1 MVRVTRTSHHL
12 RPDPSRLVLRPF
24 LPGSSTFGGGSRRLE
39 NLVKRALEL
48 PEPQMIRILDEL
60 RDRHGEKFP
69 DLEEAWSRHY
79 EFAANFVDDLVVT
92 DEDRRL
98 FIGSLLTQT
107 YAYESSALTNPSI
120 VPLDAVTNGEQ
131 RFVMSAR
138 AIGEGHISSIAFFT
152 GSVDESGQI
161 TLDERY
167 PTVSN
172 GRRCAPQY
180 SRKAFTN
187 KLRELGFLTPAAE
200 KILNLLPETFTSSEL
215 AKAADK
221 AMDSDLEPLSIED
234 AVKRVHWLA
243 ESNYQL
249 DFDPSLPLSQHVIS
263 PAAPVESQGMEDARF
278 VRFAD
283 DDGSVTYYG
292 TYTAYDGVRILP
304 QLIQTV
310 DFNSF
315 RMLTLAGPAI
325 NHKGMALFPRKIRG
339 EYVALSRHD
348 HERSFV
354 LRSDDVRSWSNA
366 EIVFGPQTEWDL
378 VQTGNCGSP
387 IETDAG
393 WLVITHGV
401 GPMRRYVLGAILLDL
416 DEPSKVLARL
426 PEPLIEP
433 QEDERFGYVP
443 DVVYSCGSLV
453 HSGNLITPFGYA
465 DHAIKIAVTPLDD
478 ILDSM
483 S

>member
-1 MVRVTRTSHHL
+1 
-12 RPDPSRLVLRPF
+12 
-24 LPGSSTFGGGSRRLE
+24 
-39 NLVKRALEL
+39 
-48 PEPQMIRILDEL
+48 
-60 RDRHGEKFP
+60 
-69 DLEEAWSRHY
+69 
-79 EFAANFVDDLVVT
+79 
-92 DEDRRL
+92 
-98 FIGSLLTQT
+98 
-107 YAYESSALTNPSI
+107 
-120 VPLDAVTNGEQ
+120 
-131 RFVMSAR
+131 
-138 AIGEGHISSIAFFT
+138 
-152 GSVDESGQI
+152 
-161 TLDERY
+161 
-167 PTVSN
+167 
-172 GRRCAPQY
+172 
-180 SRKAFTN
+180 
-187 KLRELGFLTPAAE
+187 
-200 KILNLLPETFTSSEL
+200 
-215 AKAADK
+215 
-221 AMDSDLEPLSIED
+221 
-234 AVKRVHWLA
+234 
-243 ESNYQL
+243 
-249 DFDPSLPLSQHVIS
+249 
-263 PAAPVESQGMEDARF
+263 
-278 VRFAD
+278 
-283 DDGSVTYYG
+283 
-292 TYTAYDGVRILP
+292 
-304 QLIQTV
+304 
-310 DFNSF
+310 
-315 RMLTLAGPAI
+315 
-325 NHKGMALFPRKIRG
+325 MALFPRKIRG